1 MTAQVILTEIYCSD
15 EVKEVVGKL
24 EPQHLQQDIL
34 QHTFLELFEK
44 PAKFI
49 EDLHQRGKLKP
60 DIVTGKQIGRAHV

>member
-49 EDLHQRGKLKP
+49 EDLHQRGKLKAE
-60 DIVTGKQIGRAHV
+60 IS